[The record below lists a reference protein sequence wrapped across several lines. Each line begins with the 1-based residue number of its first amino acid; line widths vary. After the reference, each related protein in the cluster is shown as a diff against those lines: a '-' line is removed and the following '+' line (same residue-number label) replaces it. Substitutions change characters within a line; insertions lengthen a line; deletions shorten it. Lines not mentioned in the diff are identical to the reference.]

1 MKSYLSL
8 ITYLTSDLVFTK
20 NVCTF
25 AQKLAMMN
33 EQEIWMPVLGYE
45 YEMSDHGR
53 VRNSRR
59 GWKWMFFM
67 PPAIIY
73 DLNSFNNLT
82 CIV

>member
-1 MKSYLSL
+1 
-8 ITYLTSDLVFTK
+8 
-20 NVCTF
+20 
-25 AQKLAMMN
+25 MMN